1 MTSPNKRVE
10 ALTSRTLVDYLVPS
24 KASELNDGE
33 IGHQHDAPVSLGH

>member
-24 KASELNDGE
+24 KASGTERWGDW
-33 IGHQHDAPVSLGH
+33 APT